1 MNNIYKWCID
11 NNIKINKIIN
21 KGNYYIIYNDFNK
34 YLLKKKNNLKLV
46 KYNLPLIKSSNEYEI
61 YKYYDDI
68 YNKKD
73 KLNKIILL
81 LNSIQ
86 LESIIDKN
94 IDYEKIYN
102 DLNNNINSL
111 MNYYLKLQDELECIL
126 YPRFDYLLLIENISM
141 FYKILSKAKEINEYW
156 YSIND
161 NIRSSLC
168 LNNISMNNFIVNDQ
182 TYIIDS
188 SSITEDLIINDY
200 IKIYRDNYDIF
211 DLFNDN
217 FKLNEKELFL
227 FLTYISIPNK
237 IVLFD
242 NVCDNV
248 KIIKEELNYVRKTL
262 NLVLEKYKENEKA
275 DKNKFNE

>member
-1 MNNIYKWCID
+1 
-11 NNIKINKIIN
+11 
-21 KGNYYIIYNDFNK
+21 
-34 YLLKKKNNLKLV
+34 
-46 KYNLPLIKSSNEYEI
+46 
-61 YKYYDDI
+61 
-68 YNKKD
+68 
-73 KLNKIILL
+73 
-81 LNSIQ
+81 
-86 LESIIDKN
+86 
-94 IDYEKIYN
+94 
-102 DLNNNINSL
+102 
-111 MNYYLKLQDELECIL
+111 
-126 YPRFDYLLLIENISM
+126 
-141 FYKILSKAKEINEYW
+141 
-156 YSIND
+156 
-161 NIRSSLC
+161 
-168 LNNISMNNFIVNDQ
+168 MNNFIVNDK

>member
-1 MNNIYKWCID
+1 
-11 NNIKINKIIN
+11 
-21 KGNYYIIYNDFNK
+21 
-34 YLLKKKNNLKLV
+34 
-46 KYNLPLIKSSNEYEI
+46 
-61 YKYYDDI
+61 
-68 YNKKD
+68 
-73 KLNKIILL
+73 
-81 LNSIQ
+81 
-86 LESIIDKN
+86 
-94 IDYEKIYN
+94 
-102 DLNNNINSL
+102 

-141 FYKILSKAKEINEYW
+141 FYRILSKAKEMNEYW

-168 LNNISMNNFIVNDQ
+168 LNNISMNNFIVNDK

-188 SSITEDLIINDY
+188 SSITEDLVINDY

-242 NVCDNV
+242 SVCDNV

>member
-168 LNNISMNNFIVNDQ
+168 LNNISMNNFIVNDK

>member
-86 LESIIDKN
+86 LESIIYKN

-168 LNNISMNNFIVNDQ
+168 LNNISMNNFIVNDK

-188 SSITEDLIINDY
+188 SSITEDLVINDY

>member
-1 MNNIYKWCID
+1 MK
-11 NNIKINKIIN
+11 
-21 KGNYYIIYNDFNK
+21 YI
-34 YLLKKKNNLKLV
+34 
-46 KYNLPLIKSSNEYEI
+46 STMM
-61 YKYYDDI
+61 
-68 YNKKD
+68 
-73 KLNKIILL
+73 
-81 LNSIQ
+81 
-86 LESIIDKN
+86 SIIDKN

-168 LNNISMNNFIVNDQ
+168 LNNISMNNFIVNDK

>member
-86 LESIIDKN
+86 LESIIYKN

-141 FYKILSKAKEINEYW
+141 FYKVLSKAKEINEYW

-168 LNNISMNNFIVNDQ
+168 LNNISMNNFIVNDK

-188 SSITEDLIINDY
+188 SSITEDLVINDY

-248 KIIKEELNYVRKTL
+248 KIIKEELNYVKKTL

>member
-86 LESIIDKN
+86 LESIIYKN

-168 LNNISMNNFIVNDQ
+168 LNNISMNNFIVNDK